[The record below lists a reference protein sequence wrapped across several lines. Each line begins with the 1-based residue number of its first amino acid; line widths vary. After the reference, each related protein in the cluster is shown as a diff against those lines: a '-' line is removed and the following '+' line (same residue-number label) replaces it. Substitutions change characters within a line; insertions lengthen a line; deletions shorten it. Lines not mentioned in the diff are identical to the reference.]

1 MSGVCQTALWLK
13 ITLAAFGRWGHINML
28 RQPARSSDVNI
39 LDEGL
44 FHHLQVAVDKQRP
57 GRNTN
62 TYEARDE
69 LEKAVQEAWEAMPA
83 EQITRTAHHL
93 NDVFCAIIHFK
104 GGNMYRRASKFAVA
118 DY

>member
-13 ITLAAFGRWGHINML
+13 ITLVQHAAAFGRWGRINML
-28 RQPARSSDVNI
+28 RQPAHSPDVNI

-69 LEKAVQEAWEAMPA
+69 LEKAVQDA
-83 EQITRTAHHL
+83 
-93 NDVFCAIIHFK
+93 
-104 GGNMYRRASKFAVA
+104 
-118 DY
+118 